1 MKRCVNALCL
11 LLFMVIVSSCATVS
25 VEWKYQEDAVDINFK
40 VDPKLNTYNG
50 IPHTLYTVVY
60 QLKDPN
66 AYNQLIEDEQGL
78 YKLLEGKVFDASV
91 ASSKTLI
98 VNPGQ
103 DVAFTF
109 NRAENAKYIA
119 IVAGYS
125 TMHKD
130 IMARLFEIPV
140 HKGVVSFVTRK
151 AKPGK
156 LKINLELGPQQLK
169 HVEGNL

>member
-1 MKRCVNALCL
+1 MKKYFKALCL
-11 LLFMVIVSSCATVS
+11 LFLVCLVCSCATVS
-25 VEWKYQEDAVDINFK
+25 VEWKYQEDAVDVNFK
-40 VDPKLNTYNG
+40 VDPKLNTYSG

-66 AYNQLIEDEQGL
+66 GYNQLVEDEDGL

-130 IMARLFEIPV
+130 IMARLIKIPV
-140 HKGVVSFVTRK
+140 KKGIVSVFTRK

-156 LKINLELGPQQLK
+156 LAINLEMGPHQIK
-169 HVEGNL
+169 KVKDKK